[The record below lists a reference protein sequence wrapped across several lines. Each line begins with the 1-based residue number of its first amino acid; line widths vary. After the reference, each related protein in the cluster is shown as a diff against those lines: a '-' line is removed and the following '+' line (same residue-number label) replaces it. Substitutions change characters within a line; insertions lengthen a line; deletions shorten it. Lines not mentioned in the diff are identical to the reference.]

1 MANEGVSLSEVKSIV
16 NSLECSP
23 SKNDSDG
30 AGAGG
35 KPSIAVTGEAT
46 SSKEKTGPFTMSRSS
61 GKVPGY
67 KSKFARGA
75 RQE

>member
-1 MANEGVSLSEVKSIV
+1 MANESVSLPEVKSIV

-23 SKNDSDG
+23 SKNDSHG

-35 KPSIAVTGEAT
+35 KPSIAVSGEAT
-46 SSKEKTGPFTMSRSS
+46 SSKEKTGPFTMTRQS
-61 GKVPGY
+61 GKIPGY
-67 KSKFARGA
+67 KSRFARGA